1 MKFRASTMAR
11 LGALIGAFSG
21 ALLAQPAAAS
31 PDKASA
37 PAAAA
42 SPALIDVPAL
52 YAQHCAAC
60 HAPNR
65 LGAMGPALLP
75 DNLGRL
81 RKSEA
86 AKVIAEG
93 RPATQ
98 MAGFAAQMSKEEIA
112 ALTEWIYSP
121 VVPAPR

>member
-1 MKFRASTMAR
+1 MKFRASTLAR
-11 LGALIGAFSG
+11 LCALLGAFSG
-21 ALLAQPAAAS
+21 VLLVEPAAAS
-31 PDKASA
+31 PDKAAAQAA

-42 SPALIDVPAL
+42 SPVLIDVPAL

-98 MAGFAAQMSKEEIA
+98 MAGFAAQMSNLLIA
-112 ALTEWIYSP
+112 AAT
-121 VVPAPR
+121 A

>member
-1 MKFRASTMAR
+1 MKRHATTLSSVLA
-11 LGALIGAFSG
+11 LAGALSAALVALPASASAEKAAAGAAS
-21 ALLAQPAAAS
+21 AAAVSPAA
-31 PDKASA
+31 
-37 PAAAA
+37 
-42 SPALIDVPAL
+42 IDVPAL

-93 RPATQ
+93 RPRRFPCRT
-98 MAGFAAQMSKEEIA
+98 
-112 ALTEWIYSP
+112 
-121 VVPAPR
+121 